1 MNELGKKHNLEKDV
15 TLHFVDDQLQKRE
28 TDTCGIFQLYFYA
41 SLSNPIENSK
51 IINDKNLKKKAIEKL
66 LNKIFSNDKNE
77 NESRIEAFID
87 ENKIKKGE

>member
-28 TDTCGIFQLYFYA
+28 TDTCEIFQLYFYA